1 MTVTMESRYFDF
13 SFSMSRSKALQMQ
26 VAKKVHEFEEEE
38 ECQEHKVEDSSIT
51 VLNVH
56 PVRIFELRME

>member
-1 MTVTMESRYFDF
+1 MTVTMKSRYFDF
-13 SFSMSRSKALQMQ
+13 GFSMSRSEALQMQ

-38 ECQEHKVEDSSIT
+38 ECKEHKVEDSSVT